1 MNGFVIFDK
10 PKGWSSQKSVSKI
23 KYLLKAKKAG
33 HSGTLDPAATGML
46 IIALGKATRLLSYLI
61 LEDKSYTAKIKLGVA
76 TDTLDQEGEVIQT
89 KEVPELMNGADDIV
103 LQNALDCF
111 RGGYSQTPPMYSA
124 LKKDGQPL
132 YKLARSG
139 ISVERKAR
147 DIKIYSLECTN
158 YDKKSHVLD
167 INVKCSKG
175 TYIRSLALDIAEKLG
190 TVGHLIDLRRVS
202 IGKFQESDMCDLN
215 NNINNNLDINQNLD
229 AKNIISIDTVFSD
242 LPKIN
247 LDSDQNRCIINGIK
261 LFNNNFDVPDGLAR
275 VYFDDKLMAVAEM
288 QNNKIYKR
296 ILI

>member
-1 MNGFVIFDK
+1 MNGFIIVDK
-10 PKGWSSQKSVSKI
+10 PKGWSSQKAVSKI
-23 KYLLKAKKAG
+23 KYLLQAKKAG

-61 LEDKSYTAKIKLGVA
+61 LEDKSYTAKIQLGVA
-76 TDTLDQEGEVIQT
+76 TDTLDQEGEIIQT
-89 KEVPELMNGADDIV
+89 KAVPELINGAEDIM
-103 LQNALDCF
+103 LKNALDCF

-147 DIKIYSLECTN
+147 DIKIYSLDYKN
-158 YDKKSHVLD
+158 YDNKSHILD
-167 INVKCSKG
+167 IEVKCSKG

-190 TVGHLIDLRRVS
+190 TVGHLIELRRVS

-215 NNINNNLDINQNLD
+215 NNLDVNHNLDT
-229 AKNIISIDTVFSD
+229 KNIISIDNVFSD
-242 LPKIN
+242 FPIIN
-247 LDSDQNRCIINGIK
+247 VDSDQYRCIVSGIK
-261 LFNNNFDVPDGLAR
+261 LFNNNFDAPDGLAR

-288 QNNKIYKR
+288 QNNKISKR
-296 ILI
+296 ILV